1 MAELIFR
8 YTEDEGTS
16 EIREAK
22 EVKLSVPND
31 MNIDEFKV
39 VCVRLAQSLGYQEKS
54 IEKGFGDLVYG
65 QDSIDELEQLIKE
78 VTSPNNDK

>member
-54 IEKGFGDLVYG
+54 IETIVY
-65 QDSIDELEQLIKE
+65 
-78 VTSPNNDK
+78 TSGPPVENRGRGGVNPSRRD